1 MKVSTSYHRTND
13 TLLICLKREDL
24 RFLLLAAKSNFFE
37 FLYNS
42 TEFYF
47 YRKKTKLHFGMPLT
61 KEFVKISKAEAED
74 VYKNA
79 GFQSVITKL
88 EDKKYHDLFT
98 NYDIIL
104 NIDKKELADVLIND
118 FKLLLDIANMSLA
131 TFKEYS
137 DPDENK

>member
-1 MKVSTSYHRTND
+1 MKVSTLYYRTSD
-13 TLLICLKREDL
+13 ALLVCLKREDL
-24 RFLLLAAKSNFFE
+24 RFLLLAAKANFFE

-79 GFQSVITKL
+79 GFQSVIAKL

-118 FKLLLDIANMSLA
+118 FKLLLDIANMSLT